1 MDYKKALG
9 LHVFFEKDVKPI
21 ILENLEYHQRN
32 IAHARQIV
40 NETRRQNLQ
49 DEESAE
55 YIKVYLG
62 ELKFS
67 LTGAKCY
74 THMHN
79 KDYENGVKYYELF
92 KILCYKRIE
101 DTDID
106 EVIQGKNNYTNEF
119 AYIKLCNSVKE
130 ELEEI
135 ETIIKFLSQLKN
147 VSVILKA
154 GRKMNKRKNKNNK
167 A

>member
-101 DTDID
+101 
-106 EVIQGKNNYTNEF
+106 
-119 AYIKLCNSVKE
+119 
-130 ELEEI
+130 EI